1 LRQLRKTLADQRGVP
16 AYVIFSDRTLADM
29 AARRPRSGAAL
40 LEVHGVGNAK
50 LMQYGDAFLEEIGR
64 SER

>member
-1 LRQLRKTLADQRGVP
+1 
-16 AYVIFSDRTLADM
+16 M